1 MLRWIGNF
9 NTRNYLC
16 FLIRT
21 PADICENDPFRR
33 AARCQVNNPPFL
45 GFDFMKLSNVE
56 CRSERMKKFQHLQEV
71 KSVKLIIS

>member
-56 CRSERMKKFQHLQEV
+56 C
-71 KSVKLIIS
+71 